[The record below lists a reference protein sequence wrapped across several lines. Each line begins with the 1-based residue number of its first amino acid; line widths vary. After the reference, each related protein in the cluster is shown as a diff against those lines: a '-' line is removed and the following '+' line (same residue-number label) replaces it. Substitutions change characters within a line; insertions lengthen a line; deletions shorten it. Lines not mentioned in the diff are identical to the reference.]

1 MARPRTHDE
10 ALRLKLLDRA
20 GELIAEDG
28 PKALSLRKLA
38 ADAGTS
44 TTAVYSLFGSKP
56 DLVNALYT
64 EGFRRFGRRMAGTRL
79 TGDPVD
85 DLVALGTA
93 YRASALADPHLYG
106 IMFTKSIAV
115 DLIRHNIRVNSLC
128 PGITRTPLLQ
138 AEVDNSLDPALDAEL
153 PHRVAQIFLDRV
165 PAQIE
170 PGPDLLV
177 RVTLGS
183 EPDHAQL
190 LRGQAPALRLP
201 SATEQRPRDPWI
213 DEALTSCDPPE
224 NIG

>member
-20 GELIAEDG
+20 GELIAADG

-64 EGFRRFGRRMAGTRL
+64 EGFRRFGLRMAGTKL

-106 IMFTKSIAV
+106 IMFTKSVPGFEPNSDAEQRARATMEPLVEVIRAAIAAGVFVDVPPETIAV
-115 DLIRHNIRVNSLC
+115 GAWAFVHGLVSLELSGNL
-128 PGITRTPLLQ
+128 PDGLDVAGS
-138 AEVDNSLDPALDAEL
+138 AE
-153 PHRVAQIFLDRV
+153 I
-165 PAQIE
+165 
-170 PGPDLLV
+170 
-177 RVTLGS
+177 
-183 EPDHAQL
+183 
-190 LRGQAPALRLP
+190 ALRANASGWLK
-201 SATEQRPRDPWI
+201 R
-213 DEALTSCDPPE
+213 
-224 NIG
+224 

>member
-20 GELIAEDG
+20 GELISEDG

-64 EGFRRFGRRMAGTRL
+64 EGFRRFGLRMAGTKL

-106 IMFTKSIAV
+106 IMFTKSI
-115 DLIRHNIRVNSLC
+115 
-128 PGITRTPLLQ
+128 PGFEPN
-138 AEVDNSLDPALDAEL
+138 ADAEQRARDTMEPLVEIIRAAIAEGVFVDVPPETVALGAWAFVHGLVSLELSGNL
-153 PHRVAQIFLDRV
+153 PEGFDVA
-165 PAQIE
+165 
-170 PGPDLLV
+170 
-177 RVTLGS
+177 GS
-183 EPDHAQL
+183 YEI
-190 LRGQAPALRLP
+190 ALRANASGWLKH
-201 SATEQRPRDPWI
+201 
-213 DEALTSCDPPE
+213 
-224 NIG
+224 

>member
-20 GELIAEDG
+20 GELIAADG

-64 EGFRRFGRRMAGTRL
+64 EGFRRFGLRMAGTKL

-106 IMFTKSIAV
+106 IMFTKSVPGFEPNSDAGQRARATMEPLLEIIRAAIAAGVFADVPPETIAV
-115 DLIRHNIRVNSLC
+115 GCWAFVHGLVSLELSGNL
-128 PGITRTPLLQ
+128 PDGLDVAGS
-138 AEVDNSLDPALDAEL
+138 AE
-153 PHRVAQIFLDRV
+153 I
-165 PAQIE
+165 
-170 PGPDLLV
+170 
-177 RVTLGS
+177 
-183 EPDHAQL
+183 
-190 LRGQAPALRLP
+190 ALRANASGWLK
-201 SATEQRPRDPWI
+201 R
-213 DEALTSCDPPE
+213 
-224 NIG
+224 